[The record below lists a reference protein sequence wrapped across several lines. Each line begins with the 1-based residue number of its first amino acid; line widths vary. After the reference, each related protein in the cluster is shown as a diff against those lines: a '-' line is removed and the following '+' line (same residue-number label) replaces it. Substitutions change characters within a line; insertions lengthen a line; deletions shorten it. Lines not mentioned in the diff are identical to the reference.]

1 MAGHSK
7 WANIQHRKGRQDA
20 ARSKLFS
27 KLAKE
32 ITVAAKMG
40 DPDPDKNPRLRLAVK
55 EAKGQS
61 VPKDVI
67 ERAIKK
73 AIGGDAENYDE
84 IRYEGY
90 GPNGVAVIVET
101 MTDNKNRTAST
112 VRSTFSKNGGN
123 LGETG
128 SVGFMFERKGEV
140 VYPATVGDADD
151 VMMAAIEAGAEDVDS
166 SEDGHIVYCAD
177 TDLNDVSN
185 ALEAELGE
193 SESTK
198 LIWKPTTT
206 TELGLEDMQ
215 KLMKLVDALED
226 DDDVQRVTTN
236 FEASDRLWRSFKVG
250 FSSEIKSRLL
260 GRLFLLALCNHASRK
275 QFISMRIPKGTA
287 VGVEIA
293 VDEALIHQL
302 LLEELLVLQTFNV
315 GFGEWHQLFEIQP
328 IAVETQFCARTKRP
342 VGARHKGQQTAGA
355 AFHCDAC
362 IQTILQNAFGEGAR
376 FIEVATGAVQ
386 SDLTQIAGVGQHR
399 FKFAHHARGHDAI
412 IGQYTAI
419 QGHMYA
425 ESFWRGAGF

>member
-27 KLAKE
+27 KLSKE

-55 EAKGQS
+55 EAKSNS

-67 ERAIKK
+67 DRAIKK
-73 AIGGDAENYDE
+73 SVAGEGDEYEE

-101 MTDNKNRTAST
+101 MTDNRNRTAST

-128 SVGFMFERKGEV
+128 SVGFMFDRKGEV
-140 VYPATVGDADD
+140 VYQADAGDADTIFE
-151 VMMAAIEAGAEDVDS
+151 AAIEAGAEDVES
-166 SEDGHIVYCAD
+166 SEDGHIIWCAD

-185 ALEAELGE
+185 ALEEALGE
-193 SESTK
+193 SDSTK
-198 LIWKPTTT
+198 LVWKPTTT

-236 FEASDRLWRSFKVG
+236 FEASDEVM
-250 FSSEIKSRLL
+250 
-260 GRLFLLALCNHASRK
+260 A
-275 QFISMRIPKGTA
+275 
-287 VGVEIA
+287 
-293 VDEALIHQL
+293 QL
-302 LLEELLVLQTFNV
+302 
-315 GFGEWHQLFEIQP
+315 
-328 IAVETQFCARTKRP
+328 
-342 VGARHKGQQTAGA
+342 
-355 AFHCDAC
+355 
-362 IQTILQNAFGEGAR
+362 
-376 FIEVATGAVQ
+376 
-386 SDLTQIAGVGQHR
+386 
-399 FKFAHHARGHDAI
+399 
-412 IGQYTAI
+412 
-419 QGHMYA
+419 
-425 ESFWRGAGF
+425 